1 MAQKKTTEKPM
12 KKPIRKPIEKDTA
25 TYIEGIGRRKTASAR
40 VRLVPAKS
48 QVITVNGKSLS
59 DYFHSS
65 ALEHVVLSV
74 FATNEAGGTYAVS
87 ATVSGGGIRAHADAI
102 RLGIARALVKED
114 PQRRTSLKQ
123 AGFLMRDPRSKE
135 RRKFGLKKARK
146 APQWSKR

>member
-1 MAQKKTTEKPM
+1 MQKNM
-12 KKPIRKPIEKDTA
+12 A

-40 VRLVPAKS
+40 VRLTPAKT
-48 QVITVNGKSLS
+48 QTITINDKSLV

-65 ALEHVVLSV
+65 ALEHAVLSV
-74 FATNEAGGTYAVS
+74 FAVNEHTGNYAVS
-87 ATVSGGGIRAHADAI
+87 AHVAGGGICGHADAI
-102 RLGIARALVKED
+102 RLGIARALVKEN
-114 PQRRTSLKQ
+114 PERRIPLKR